1 MAEKVYRMSSL
12 YFHYKQMLIRSILIW
27 SILNGLFCGP
37 IGPNYNYW
45 DIESFDS
52 TYLRFNFPDLGPES
66 QYSQP
71 SLFLSERDKKTYYLT
86 IFLGNDWLPDRSL
99 QPEEWYW
106 KKFYSNWE
114 KLPPVVQSAPRF
126 NFISGCEY
134 YIPVPVG
141 KSIYSVYSYNRNSTN
156 IGGGS
161 MTKVVELLPG
171 QSVRVH
177 FRNPEILTEDKIDPN
192 KYISYTKGDRILFSI
207 EPTPLHMDKPGCEFE
222 K

>member
-1 MAEKVYRMSSL
+1 MSSL
-12 YFHYKQMLIRSILIW
+12 CFRYERILIYFVL
-27 SILNGLFCGP
+27 ILSFANLYFCGP

-66 QYSQP
+66 PYFP
-71 SLFLSERDKKTYYLT
+71 PGLFVSERDKKTYYLT
-86 IFLGNDWLPDRSL
+86 IFLENDWLPNRSL
-99 QPEEWYW
+99 QPEDWYW
-106 KKFYSNWE
+106 KKFYSNWDS
-114 KLPPVVQSAPRF
+114 LPPIVQSAPRF

-141 KSIYSVYSYNRNSTN
+141 KSSYSIFSYNRNRSN

-161 MTKVVELLPG
+161 ITKVVELQPG
-171 QSVRVH
+171 QSIRVH
-177 FRNPEILTEDKIDPN
+177 FRNPEILTEDKIDPS
-192 KYISYTKGDRILFSI
+192 KYIRYNIGDRILFSI
-207 EPTPLHMDKPGCEFE
+207 EPTPLRMDKPGCEFV